1 MLRKSGPRP
10 IRMPSTATSAQ
21 RVSSIAD
28 ARAAIA
34 KARAERARIG
44 FVPTM
49 GALHRGHLSLV
60 DRARRECDT
69 VVMSIFVNPLQFG
82 PTEDFQRYPRPLEE
96 DARLASEVGVDI
108 LFTPTSDEMYEDGRA
123 TMVSAGPRGEVWEG
137 AVRPGHFDGVLT
149 VVAKL
154 FNIVQPDVAVFGRKD
169 LQQASLV
176 ETMVRDL
183 DFDLTI
189 VVAPS
194 IRESDGLA
202 LSSRNAYL
210 TKAERADALVLI
222 RSLRAVAAAF
232 DRGERDGR
240 RLEEIGRQ
248 RFADVSGVSLDYFAV
263 VNRVTLE
270 PELRAERGSAAI
282 VAARLGATRLIDN
295 LIFGDN
301 DQD

>member
-1 MLRKSGPRP
+1 
-10 IRMPSTATSAQ
+10 MPSTATSLR

-28 ARAAIA
+28 TRVAIARARSEG
-34 KARAERARIG
+34 ARVG

-60 DRARRECDT
+60 ERARHETDAI
-69 VVMSIFVNPLQFG
+69 VMSIFVNPLQFG
-82 PTEDFQRYPRPLEE
+82 PTEDFNRYPRPLEE
-96 DARLASEVGVDI
+96 DARLASEAGADI
-108 LFTPTSDEMYEDGRA
+108 LFTPSPEEMYRDGRV
-123 TMVSAGPRGEVWEG
+123 TTVSAGPRGEVWEG
-137 AVRPGHFDGVLT
+137 KVRPGHFDGVLT

-176 ETMVRDL
+176 QAMVRDL
-183 DFDLTI
+183 DFPLTI
-189 VVAPS
+189 VVAPT
-194 IRESDGLA
+194 IRETDGLA

-210 TKAERADALVLI
+210 SKQERNDALVLI

-232 DRGERDGR
+232 AGGERDGR
-240 RLEEIGRQ
+240 RLQQIGRKQ
-248 RFADVSGVSLDYFAV
+248 FAAVPAVTLDYFAIV
-263 VNRVTLE
+263 SRDTLQE
-270 PELRAERGSAAI
+270 EVRADHGSAAI

-295 LIFGDN
+295 VILGED